1 MGAGENT
8 TSVVTTFTVSRMDPS
23 DVLNLASEFVIQY
36 YTVMRK
42 CPSGL
47 HRFYKDDSAMI
58 HENST
63 VFGQKLIHDKI
74 MSMDFQNSRVGILRL
89 DALRANGNSVLIQ
102 VSGEISVGGGDFRR
116 FMQSFVLCEQ
126 APCDFYVLNDIFR
139 YQDHVYGD
147 VKTVENSEQRLAE
160 PEHLVGLSSEDVSRL
175 QSSRVEPEVRSSL
188 GISRQQGVVTWDNS
202 TAADLSY
209 VKSEGAIESHGGSHI
224 EVREP
229 EAPHEK
235 HIPMRSPPSP
245 HNVGSDL
252 PDEALHTPP
261 AAPQPCTWAQMA
273 SKQPAHAVMNVQTSK
288 FSKVASHGTVHPSFD
303 ESSKINRQ
311 ASIGGAT
318 AMTQRPRG
326 AGGRS
331 QPIPDGRA
339 ASGDHGFQQ
348 DNRPSG
354 QGPMRASTGRG
365 GSTGMRGG
373 GRGGRGGFGHPSLG
387 GRGTSAPFPRRG
399 Q

>member
-8 TSVVTTFTVSRMDPS
+8 TSVVSTFTVSRMDPS

-147 VKTVENSEQRLAE
+147 VKMVENSEQRLAE

-175 QSSRVEPEVRSSL
+175 QSSRVEPE
-188 GISRQQGVVTWDNS
+188 GIVTWDNS
-202 TAADLSY
+202 AAADLSY
-209 VKSEGAIESHGGSHI
+209 VKSEGAIESHSGSHI

-235 HIPMRSPPSP
+235 HMPMRSPPSP
-245 HNVGSDL
+245 HTIGSDL
-252 PDEALHTPP
+252 PEETLHTPP

-288 FSKVASHGTVHPSFD
+288 FSKAASHGTVHASFD

-318 AMTQRPRG
+318 VMTQRPRG

-339 ASGDHGFQQ
+339 ASGDPGFQQ

-387 GRGTSAPFPRRG
+387 GRGTGAPFPRRG